1 MARATGGRA
10 RDAILIKQ
18 RLHLYVSICRA
29 RLEMSRKI
37 AERETIKIIRMAEI
51 MLYMQSIFTPALG
64 LKKKIKGINEK
75 LLRAFC
81 V

>member
-18 RLHLYVSICRA
+18 RLHLYMSICRA

-37 AERETIKIIRMAEI
+37 AEETIKIIRMAEI

-64 LKKKIKGINEK
+64 LKKK
-75 LLRAFC
+75 
-81 V
+81 

>member
-37 AERETIKIIRMAEI
+37 AERR
-51 MLYMQSIFTPALG
+51 
-64 LKKKIKGINEK
+64 
-75 LLRAFC
+75 R
-81 V
+81 